1 MPEMRYETTALSAL
15 AAKVAEGGQSAGRAV
30 GGALERLDATEPGI
44 RAWVRV
50 DRDGALDTARQLD
63 AAPAGGL
70 AGGSA
75 GGSAG
80 GLLRG
85 IPFGVK
91 DIIDVRGLPTEC
103 GSPLRR
109 GRVAASDAPLV
120 ARLRQLG
127 AIPLGKTVTTEF
139 AYFAPGPTRNPH
151 HLAHTP
157 GGSSSGSAAAVA
169 AGVVPLALGS
179 QTAGSLTRPAAYCGV
194 AGFVA
199 PVGGALGTTGFAGL
213 SHTLDAVGLLTPT
226 VADVRLAYLA
236 LTGAERLPGPP
247 GPLARPRLAV
257 WPGTELAAVAD
268 TMRAA
273 LKRTADRAVAD
284 GAVLVDI
291 DWATRTPRLAE
302 AHATVMAY
310 EAARALAT
318 EGAHPERLSA
328 PLAELLAR
336 GRATTATDYRHALSV
351 AERERAAMLALLGE
365 VDAVLGPAA
374 PGPAPEG
381 LAATGSPVL
390 SRPWQLLGLP
400 ALTVPGHRDGR
411 GLPLGLQLIGHPDRL
426 ERLFSLGHAV
436 EQSIEQSIEQ
446 ATGRALGATGPV

>member
-1 MPEMRYETTALSAL
+1 MPQARYETTALSAL
-15 AAKVAEGGQSAGRAV
+15 VAQVAEGGLSAGEAV
-30 GGALERLDATEPGI
+30 GGALECLDAAEPDI

-50 DRDGALDTARQLD
+50 DRDGALDAARRLDTAPSGGQ
-63 AAPAGGL
+63 AGGQ
-70 AGGSA
+70 
-75 GGSAG
+75 AG

-85 IPFGVK
+85 VPFGVK

-103 GSPLRR
+103 GSPLRQ

-199 PVGGALGTTGFAGL
+199 PVGGPLGTTGFAGL
-213 SHTLDAVGLLTPT
+213 SHSLDAVGLLTPT
-226 VADVRLAYLA
+226 VADLRLAYLA
-236 LTGAERLPGPP
+236 LTGADRLPGPP
-247 GPLARPRLAV
+247 EPPARPRLAV
-257 WPGTELAAVAD
+257 WPGTELAEVAD

-273 LKRTADRAVAD
+273 LKHTADRAVAD
-284 GAVLVDI
+284 GAVLVDV
-291 DWATRTPRLAE
+291 DWAARTPWFAE

-310 EAARALAT
+310 EAARALAAEAT
-318 EGAHPERLSA
+318 QPERLSA
-328 PLAELLAR
+328 PLNELLAR
-336 GRATTATDYRHALSV
+336 GRATTAADYRHALAV
-351 AERERAAMLALLGE
+351 AERGRTETLALLGD

-381 LAATGSPVL
+381 LTATGSPVL
-390 SRPWQLLGLP
+390 SCPWQLLGLP
-400 ALTVPGHRDGR
+400 TVTVPGHRDGR
-411 GLPLGLQLIGHPDRL
+411 GMPLGLQLIGHPDRL
-426 ERLFSLGHAV
+426 ERLFALGHA
-436 EQSIEQSIEQ
+436 IEEAI
-446 ATGRALGATGPV
+446 GATGPV